1 MQDSK
6 PGHQARAFSVFRFC
20 FPESLFS
27 TFTAQTLSSGILATG
42 SRASLVRMLA
52 AASRKWKVMNTVPG
66 RERSVTTVLAV
77 TVQWGVVTT
86 KLDHVEQRLDEL
98 LVEARALRTEYQ
110 SIERRVSFLEGRL
123 NGRDEP

>member
-1 MQDSK
+1 MTTNSDRQ
-6 PGHQARAFSVFRFC
+6 PRGNGTPRWVGVFV
-20 FPESLFS
+20 P
-27 TFTAQTLSSGILATG
+27 I
-42 SRASLVRMLA
+42 VLA
-52 AASRKWKVMNTVPG
+52 A
-66 RERSVTTVLAV
+66 LAV

-123 NGRDEP
+123 NGRDDS